1 MDNKELLHLMAEQ
14 LKLSKQLKAR
24 IRELE
29 AERTAPLAIVSTA
42 LRLPG
47 GLNTPQDYWEF
58 LLGDRDVV
66 REIPED
72 RPGLRSVFD
81 PKPNTPNRSYV
92 DRAGFLSDVAEFDP
106 AFFGMSQREAEST
119 DPQQRLLMETAW
131 EAMERAG
138 IAVRRRDRINA
149 GVFIG
154 IMTSE
159 YGERLTNRTGDREVD
174 PYYGTGG
181 GLSMAAGRVSYVMG
195 FSGPAVSV
203 DTACSSS
210 LVALHLGAQALR
222 RGECRYAL
230 VGGANLIFS
239 PDLMVSLCQN
249 QALAPDGRSKTF
261 TAAAD
266 GYGRGEGVGVAVL
279 MRLDD
284 AEREGRPILAVL
296 RGSAVMHDGAS
307 SGLTVPNGIAQQEV
321 IRAALADA
329 GVAAH
334 EVGVVETHGTGTSLG
349 DPIEVG
355 ALDAVIGAGAPN
367 RTVPALLSTLKSRL
381 GHLEGAAGIA
391 ALIKIV
397 LMLQH
402 GVVPV
407 AVAPDAGP
415 LNEYIP
421 WDRVRLTVP
430 RTQTPWPS
438 GYERRIAGVS
448 AFGMSGTNAH
458 AILEAY
464 TPAPQPEA
472 PAAASAMAHLVTLS
486 AKNATS
492 LTELVTATAS
502 YLVGTPQEQLAA
514 AAHTLRAGRAPFEH
528 RVAVVGTSGGELAEK
543 LAVAVGHAGKVTA
556 KNAQTSVTLRV
567 GSGVVRLSAGIKA
580 LIAAYPQLGAVIGG
594 EDQAPAE
601 RIKRLLQSLGL
612 RVKAEQRTP
621 TSGAAAAEVAW
632 GEQVFPLI
640 TEEAAASPANL
651 LNALAAL
658 FVDGADLR
666 LEALRPAGARIL
678 GDLPTYAFRRK
689 RCWIDEP
696 ALRTVPTQR
705 AGASDEAPVPGNA
718 RVPDKAPAPE
728 QSADTAQTAQA
739 ALDQELIHEFL
750 ISELM
755 SIMHAE
761 EALDHTET
769 FLEVGGDSFTAMQ
782 LTMSIEERY
791 QVEIPLDDFNED
803 LQISVLIDRL
813 TRRIVEARVP
823 ADKANGA

>member
-29 AERTAPLAIVSTA
+29 AARAAPLAIVSTA

-47 GLNTPQDYWEF
+47 GLDSPEDYWEF
-58 LLGDRDVV
+58 LLGDRDVIS
-66 REIPED
+66 EIPED
-72 RPGLRSVFD
+72 RPGLRAVFD
-81 PKPNTPNRSYV
+81 PKQNTPNHSYV
-92 DRAGFLSDVAEFDP
+92 DRAGFLSDVAQFDP

-119 DPQQRLLMETAW
+119 DPQQRLLLETAW

-138 IAVRRRDRINA
+138 IPVRRRDRINA
-149 GVFIG
+149 GVFVG

-159 YGERLTNRTGDREVD
+159 YGDRLTNRTGDREVD

-195 FSGPAVSV
+195 FSGPAISV

-307 SGLTVPNGIAQQEV
+307 SGLTVPNGNAQQEV

-334 EVGVVETHGTGTSLG
+334 EVGAVETHGTGTSLG

-355 ALDAVIGAGAPN
+355 ALDAVIGAGAPA
-367 RTVPALLSTLKSRL
+367 RSVPALLSTLKSRL

-391 ALIKIV
+391 ALIKVV

-402 GVVPV
+402 GVVPT
-407 AVAPDAGP
+407 AVAPEAGP

-421 WDRVRLTVP
+421 WDRVRLAVP
-430 RTQTPWPS
+430 RTQTPWPVE
-438 GYERRIAGVS
+438 YERRIAGVS

-464 TPAPQPEA
+464 APVS
-472 PAAASAMAHLVTLS
+472 AASPEQPVAASSLPQLVTLS

-492 LTELVTATAS
+492 LTELVSATAS
-502 YLVGTPQEQLAA
+502 YLVGTPPNQLAS

-528 RVAVVGTSGGELAEK
+528 RVAVVGASGGELAEK
-543 LAVAVGHAGKVTA
+543 LAVAVGHASKVTA

-567 GSGVVRLSAGIKA
+567 GSGVVRLSAGINA
-580 LIAAYPQLGAVIGG
+580 LSAAYPLLAPVVGG
-594 EDQAPAE
+594 QDQPPAE
-601 RIKRLLQSLGL
+601 RIKRLLQNLGL

-621 TSGAAAAEVAW
+621 ALGAAAAEIAW

-640 TEEAAASPANL
+640 TEDTAASPANL

-666 LEALRPAGARIL
+666 LDALRPPGAAIL
-678 GDLPTYAFRRK
+678 GDLPTYVFRRK

-696 ALRTVPTQR
+696 ERRSGPAQR
-705 AGASDEAPVPGNA
+705 AAAVASDES
-718 RVPDKAPAPE
+718 PAAME
-728 QSADTAQTAQA
+728 SESAAGAGEAAQA
-739 ALDQELIHEFL
+739 ALDQELIHEYL

-755 SIMHAE
+755 NIMHAE
-761 EALDHTET
+761 EALDRTET

-782 LTMSIEERY
+782 LTMNIEERY

>member
-1 MDNKELLHLMAEQ
+1 MDNRELLHLMEEQ

-29 AERTAPLAIVSTA
+29 SARTAPLAIVSTA

-47 GLNTPQDYWEF
+47 GLSSPEDYWEF

-66 REIPED
+66 SEIPED
-72 RPGLRSVFD
+72 RPGLRAVFD
-81 PKPNTPNRSYV
+81 PTRNTPNRSYV
-92 DRAGFLSDVAEFDP
+92 DRAGFLADVAQFDP

-119 DPQQRLLMETAW
+119 DPQQRLLLETAW

-138 IAVRRRDRINA
+138 IPVRRRDRINA
-149 GVFIG
+149 GVFVG

-159 YGERLTNRTGDREVD
+159 YGDRLTNRTGDREVD

-296 RGSAVMHDGAS
+296 RGSAVTHDGAS
-307 SGLTVPNGIAQQEV
+307 SGLTVPNGNAQQEV

-334 EVGVVETHGTGTSLG
+334 EVGAVETHGTGTSLG

-355 ALDAVIGAGAPN
+355 ALDAVIGAGAPG
-367 RTVPALLSTLKSRL
+367 RPVPALLSTLKSRL

-391 ALIKIV
+391 ALIKVV

-402 GVVPV
+402 GVVPT

-430 RTQTPWPS
+430 RRQTPWPVE
-438 GYERRIAGVS
+438 YERRIAGVS

-464 TPAPQPEA
+464 APTPGASPEQA
-472 PAAASAMAHLVTLS
+472 VAAANSLPQLVTLS

-502 YLVGTPQEQLAA
+502 YLVGTPQEQLAS

-528 RVAVVGTSGGELAEK
+528 RVAVVGASGGELAER
-543 LAVAVGHAGKVTA
+543 LAVAVGHASKVTA

-567 GSGVVRLSAGIKA
+567 GSGVVRLSAGINA
-580 LIAAYPQLGAVIGG
+580 LIAAYPLLGPVAGG
-594 EDQAPAE
+594 EDQPPAE
-601 RIKRLLQSLGL
+601 RIKLLLQALGL
-612 RVKAEQRTP
+612 RVKAEQRTRTP
-621 TSGAAAAEVAW
+621 ASGAAAAEVAW
-632 GEQVFPLI
+632 GERVFPLI
-640 TEEAAASPANL
+640 TEDTAASPANL
-651 LNALAAL
+651 LDALAAL

-666 LEALRPAGARIL
+666 LDALRPHGAAIL
-678 GDLPTYAFRRK
+678 GDLPTYVFRRK

-696 ALRTVPTQR
+696 QLRSLPALGVG
-705 AGASDEAPVPGNA
+705 AGASSGENSAAASETGADEGEA
-718 RVPDKAPAPE
+718 
-728 QSADTAQTAQA
+728 AQA
-739 ALDQELIHEFL
+739 ALDQELIHEYL
-750 ISELM
+750 IGELM
-755 SIMHAE
+755 NIMHAE
-761 EALDHTET
+761 EALDRTET

-803 LQISVLIDRL
+803 LQISVLIERL

>member
-1 MDNKELLHLMAEQ
+1 MDNKELLHLMEEQ

-29 AERTAPLAIVSTA
+29 AARTAPLAIVSTA

-47 GLNTPQDYWEF
+47 GLNSPEDYWEF
-58 LLGDRDVV
+58 LLGDRDAIS
-66 REIPED
+66 EIPED
-72 RPGLRSVFD
+72 RPGLRAVFD
-81 PKPNTPNRSYV
+81 PKQNTPNRSYV
-92 DRAGFLSDVAEFDP
+92 DRAGFLSDVAQFDP

-119 DPQQRLLMETAW
+119 DPQQRLLLETAW

-138 IAVRRRDRINA
+138 IPVRRRDRINA
-149 GVFIG
+149 GVFVG

-174 PYYGTGG
+174 PYFGTGG

-307 SGLTVPNGIAQQEV
+307 SGLTVPNGVAQQEV

-334 EVGVVETHGTGTSLG
+334 EVGAVETHGTGTSLG

-355 ALDAVIGAGAPN
+355 ALDAVIGAGAPG
-367 RTVPALLSTLKSRL
+367 RPVPALLSTLKSRL

-391 ALIKIV
+391 ALIKVV

-402 GVVPV
+402 GVVPT

-421 WDRVRLTVP
+421 WDRVRLAVP
-430 RTQTPWPS
+430 RTRTPWPVE
-438 GYERRIAGVS
+438 YERRIAGVS
-448 AFGMSGTNAH
+448 AFGMSGTNVH

-464 TPAPQPEA
+464 APASAASA
-472 PAAASAMAHLVTLS
+472 PAAVEQPVGASSVPQLVTLS

-502 YLVGTPQEQLAA
+502 YLVGTPREQLAS

-528 RVAVVGTSGGELAEK
+528 RVAVVGASGGELAEK
-543 LAVAVGHAGKVTA
+543 LAVAVGHASKVTA

-580 LIAAYPQLGAVIGG
+580 LITAYPLLAPVTGG
-594 EDQAPAE
+594 EDQPPAE
-601 RIKRLLQSLGL
+601 RIKRLLQALGL

-621 TSGAAAAEVAW
+621 ALGAAAAEVAW

-640 TEEAAASPANL
+640 TEDTAASPANL

-666 LEALRPAGARIL
+666 LDALRQPGAAIL
-678 GDLPTYAFRRK
+678 GDLPTYVFRRK

-696 ALRTVPTQR
+696 ELRSSVPAQR
-705 AGASDEAPVPGNA
+705 AAAVASEDSPAVAESEPVADAGEA
-718 RVPDKAPAPE
+718 
-728 QSADTAQTAQA
+728 AQA

-755 SIMHAE
+755 NIMHADD
-761 EALDHTET
+761 ALDHTET

-803 LQISVLIDRL
+803 LQINVLIDRL
-813 TRRIVEARVP
+813 IRRIVEARVP